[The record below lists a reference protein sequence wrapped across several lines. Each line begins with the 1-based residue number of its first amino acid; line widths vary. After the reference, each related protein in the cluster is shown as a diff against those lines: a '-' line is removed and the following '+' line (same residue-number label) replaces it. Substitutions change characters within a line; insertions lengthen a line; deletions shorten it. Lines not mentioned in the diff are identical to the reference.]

1 MRKRRY
7 GGRKWPFQS
16 YLPFKSFQVIAVVVV
31 VVAVAVVVIVVVVFV
46 VFDQVLP
53 VIDFEE
59 GLSKS

>member
-31 VVAVAVVVIVVVVFV
+31 AIAVVVIVVVVFV